1 MLRPSAS
8 WRGLVRG
15 DVLEKLPILRY
26 GVGWLFAGLLLVGL
40 VVTAPGCGHI
50 ITGRELQEEHPHLT
64 LVEICMRPYGIPEG
78 ATVWATNA
86 DMSEIVTDR
95 EPERLREF
103 AARAHYVFQF
113 DPNAPQRGLASMRN
127 PLPGVQCHLP
137 MLSYNERLELQA
149 RRPAHTMADR
159 VRALLREQDEE
170 QPRIR
175 RNRPFVGIT
184 FDDAFGKESSDPLPI
199 DHPSAP
205 EGYTLDGRPG
215 KKPWQYHL
223 GYSAHRAIAA
233 HYGFRHPG
241 HTVYQNNTTIKTI
254 VDYAEGN
261 SALLNWTNALLRP
274 DIVDMDDKLLFEI
287 KPRGDQHLIDGKAQA
302 DKYIGAINSAM
313 PSTKAFTYGRGF
325 SGNIGLRFED
335 NVEPWNLQW
344 ETTAPGV
351 IQYRL
356 RKLNPKKEDM
366 DVNLVEAYRKA
377 YEEDRWRDLTT
388 SEMETYAEL
397 FHYKVELLM
406 QAKDT
411 LLAFQKIAA
420 VPIDVVGTAA
430 EFALSAALWS
440 QMSGKVGWIPVVRKP
455 PVLKPVVKIQVRPKV
470 APVNAPP
477 PVAPKL
483 AATPNSTPAIN
494 ARSLGSDQRPVVTGS
509 AKSTPTSPGK
519 TNSGSTSTTK

>member
-1 MLRPSAS
+1 MHFAS
-8 WRGLVRG
+8 VSRRGLVAG
-15 DVLEKLPILRY
+15 DVVPRQRFFHCNLW
-26 GVGWLFAGLLLVGL
+26 VTAAWLLLLAL
-40 VVTAPGCGHI
+40 VVATSACAHV
-50 ITGRELQEEHPHLT
+50 ITGAELKKEYPHLT
-64 LVEICMRPYGIPEG
+64 LVEICMRPHGIPEG
-78 ATVWATNA
+78 ATVWATNG
-86 DMSEIVTDR
+86 DMSEIITDR
-95 EPERLREF
+95 EPERLRDF

-159 VRALLREQDEE
+159 VQAWLREQDEE
-170 QPRIR
+170 KPRVR
-175 RNRPFVGIT
+175 RNLPFVGIV
-184 FDDAFGKESSDPLPI
+184 FEEVFEKETTEPLPI

-233 HYGFRHPG
+233 HYGFRHPD
-241 HTVYQNNTTIKTI
+241 HEVYQNSTSIKTI
-254 VDYAEGN
+254 VTRAKGTPE
-261 SALLNWTNALLRP
+261 LLNWTNALLRP
-274 DIVDMDDKLLFEI
+274 DIVDMNKTLLFEI
-287 KPRGDQHLIDGKAQA
+287 KPQGEKHLIDGKAQA
-302 DKYIGAINSAM
+302 DKYLDAINSAT
-313 PSTKAFTYGRGF
+313 PAGTVFTGGMGF

-397 FHYKVELLM
+397 FHYKVELLT
-406 QAKDT
+406 QAADT
-411 LLAFQKIAA
+411 LVAFQKVAA
-420 VPIDVVGTAA
+420 VPIDAVGTAA

-440 QMSGKVGWIPVVRKP
+440 QMSGKVGWIPIMRKP
-455 PVLKPVVKIQVRPKV
+455 PTLKPVIKIKVQPKV
-470 APVNAPP
+470 SPANAPP
-477 PVAPKL
+477 PATPKPQTTPNPAPK
-483 AATPNSTPAIN
+483 IN
-494 ARSLGSDQRPVVTGS
+494 APSLGSDKRPS
-509 AKSTPTSPGK
+509 KPNMTSPGK
-519 TNSGSTSTTK
+519 TTSGTTNATN

>member
-8 WRGLVRG
+8 WRGLVWG
-15 DVLEKLPILRY
+15 DVVPLLR
-26 GVGWLFAGLLLVGL
+26 LLRHCVWMLAYVSLVGL
-40 VVTAPGCGHI
+40 VVAGAGCAHV
-50 ITGRELQEEHPHLT
+50 ITGRELKEEFPQLT

-78 ATVWATNA
+78 ATVWATSG

-159 VRALLREQDEE
+159 VRALLREEEEE
-170 QPRIR
+170 QPRVR

-184 FDDAFGKESSDPLPI
+184 FEDAFGKESSDPLPI

-223 GYSAHRAIAA
+223 GYSAHRAIAEKYIFT
-233 HYGFRHPG
+233 HQGN
-241 HTVYQNNTTIKTI
+241 TVYKNSATITTIVTKAGGTP
-254 VDYAEGN
+254 D
-261 SALLNWTNALLRP
+261 LLNWTNALLRP
-274 DIVDMDDKLLFEI
+274 DIVDMDDKVLFEI
-287 KPRGDQHLIDGKAQA
+287 KPRGDRHLIDGKAQA
-302 DKYIGAINSAM
+302 DKYIGALNSAL
-313 PSTKAFTYGRGF
+313 PNRKVVTYGVGF
-325 SGNIGLRFED
+325 SGSVGLRFED

-377 YEEDRWRDLTT
+377 YEEGRWRDLTT

-406 QAKDT
+406 QVGDT
-411 LLAFQKIAA
+411 LLAFHKIAA
-420 VPIDVVGTAA
+420 LPIDAVGTAA

-440 QMSGKVGWIPVVRKP
+440 QMSGKVGWIPIMRKP
-455 PVLKPVVKIQVRPKV
+455 PTLKPVIKIKVQPKV
-470 APVNAPP
+470 SPANAPP
-477 PVAPKL
+477 PATPKPQTTPNPAPK
-483 AATPNSTPAIN
+483 IN
-494 ARSLGSDQRPVVTGS
+494 APSLGSDKRPS
-509 AKSTPTSPGK
+509 KPNMTSPGK
-519 TNSGSTSTTK
+519 TTSGTTNATN